1 MLAYGEWMNIHLKLT
16 EDLRWIYLD
25 LLSIVVGISG
35 GLGAVAFRKLVELSH
50 DFFFGFLL
58 PLLPNSYF
66 VVLLPVLGGLI
77 VGPLIYKLAPEAKG
91 DGISHIMI
99 ALQRFTGDI
108 RKRAG
113 LVLIFTSA
121 ITLGS
126 GGSAGREGPI
136 ALIGASAG
144 SAIGK
149 AIRLS
154 ARDLKVLT
162 CCGVASGIAATFNA
176 PMGGAIFSMEVI
188 SKKFTS
194 LDAVPILLAA
204 VVGKAVATELI
215 DPVPE
220 FVNPNFYFTT
230 FDMVLCFF
238 IGPLFGFLSFLWVKG
253 YYFFEDRFQD
263 LPLPDILKPAV
274 GGLTAGV
281 CGIFFFEFGIMGV
294 GYEGINN
301 IFMLAA
307 RAPATD
313 LLLLLLALGLL
324 KMLATSSTVG
334 SGGSGGVFAPTLYI
348 GTMFGLAAGM
358 LAEILAPD
366 QIANPLDYG
375 LLGMGALFAGTAGA
389 PLTCIF
395 MITEMTGNYGGLPS
409 LIICCITS
417 YTVARILLKG
427 GSIYTIK
434 LMRKGIYL
442 DLPQPVLS
450 EVSVG
455 EAMHKEVIAVSP
467 LCRISEVRDGIYRY
481 NYTGFPVVDEGRL
494 VGMITFDD
502 IRRIPPHEQ
511 EKMTVK
517 EVAVRAPITINPHQS
532 AKMAMDL
539 MYENDVGRLAVVEKD
554 NAQKLIGIITR
565 SDVIRA
571 YEREM
576 KRSQD
581 EASKQV
587 GYGMKE

>member
-1 MLAYGEWMNIHLKLT
+1 VLAYGEWMNIHLKLT

-395 MITEMTGNYGGLPS
+395 MITEMTGNYSGLPS

-455 EAMHKEVIAVSP
+455 EAMHKEVITVSP
-467 LCRISEVRDGIYRY
+467 LCRISEVRDGIYRC

-532 AKMAMDL
+532 AKMAMDI

-554 NAQKLIGIITR
+554 DPQKLIGIITR

-581 EASKQV
+581 EATK
-587 GYGMKE
+587 

>member
-395 MITEMTGNYGGLPS
+395 MITEMTGNYSGLPS

-455 EAMHKEVIAVSP
+455 EAMHKEVITVSP
-467 LCRISEVRDGIYRY
+467 LCRISEVRDGIYRC

-532 AKMAMDL
+532 AKMAMDI

-581 EASKQV
+581 EATK
-587 GYGMKE
+587 

>member
-1 MLAYGEWMNIHLKLT
+1 MNNHLKLT

-149 AIRLS
+149 AIKLS

-301 IFMLAA
+301 VFMLAA

-348 GTMFGLAAGM
+348 GTMFGLAGGM

-395 MITEMTGNYGGLPS
+395 MITEMTGNYSGLPS

-455 EAMHKEVIAVSP
+455 EAMHKEVITVSP
-467 LCRISEVRDGIYRY
+467 LCRISEVRDGIYHC

-532 AKMAMDL
+532 AKMAMDI

-554 NAQKLIGIITR
+554 DARKLIGIITR
-565 SDVIRA
+565 SDVIMA

-581 EASKQV
+581 EASK
-587 GYGMKE
+587 

>member
-1 MLAYGEWMNIHLKLT
+1 MLAYGEWMNNHLKLT

-301 IFMLAA
+301 VFMLAA

-532 AKMAMDL
+532 AKMAMDI

-581 EASKQV
+581 EALK
-587 GYGMKE
+587 

>member
-1 MLAYGEWMNIHLKLT
+1 MNIHLKLT

-149 AIRLS
+149 AIKLS

-395 MITEMTGNYGGLPS
+395 MITEMTGNYSGLPS

-455 EAMHKEVIAVSP
+455 EAMHKEVITVSP
-467 LCRISEVRDGIYRY
+467 LCRISEVRDGIYRC

-532 AKMAMDL
+532 AKMAMDI

-554 NAQKLIGIITR
+554 DAQKLIGIITR

-581 EASKQV
+581 EATK
-587 GYGMKE
+587 

>member
-1 MLAYGEWMNIHLKLT
+1 MNIHLKLT

-301 IFMLAA
+301 VFMLAA

-532 AKMAMDL
+532 AKIAMDI

-554 NAQKLIGIITR
+554 DAQKLIGIITR

-581 EASKQV
+581 EASK
-587 GYGMKE
+587 

>member
-1 MLAYGEWMNIHLKLT
+1 MNIHLKLT

-395 MITEMTGNYGGLPS
+395 MITEMTGNYSGLPS

-455 EAMHKEVIAVSP
+455 EAMHKEVITVSP
-467 LCRISEVRDGIYRY
+467 LCRISEVRDGIYRC

-532 AKMAMDL
+532 AKMAMDI

-554 NAQKLIGIITR
+554 DPQKLIGIITR

-581 EASKQV
+581 EALK
-587 GYGMKE
+587 

>member
-1 MLAYGEWMNIHLKLT
+1 MLAYGEWMNNHLKLT

-301 IFMLAA
+301 VFMLAA

-467 LCRISEVRDGIYRY
+467 LCRISEVRDGIYRC

-532 AKMAMDL
+532 AKMAMDI

-554 NAQKLIGIITR
+554 DAQKLIGIITR

-581 EASKQV
+581 EALK
-587 GYGMKE
+587 

>member
-263 LPLPDILKPAV
+263 LPLPDILKPAI

-581 EASKQV
+581 EALK
-587 GYGMKE
+587 

>member
-1 MLAYGEWMNIHLKLT
+1 MNIHLKLS

-35 GLGAVAFRKLVELSH
+35 GLGAVAFRKLVELSR

-58 PLLPNSYF
+58 SHLPGSYF
-66 VVLLPVLGGLI
+66 VVLLPILGGLI
-77 VGPLIYKLAPEAKG
+77 VGPLIYRLAPEAKG

-99 ALQRFTGDI
+99 ALQRFSGEV

-149 AIRLS
+149 AVRLS
-154 ARDLKVLT
+154 ARDVKVLT

-204 VVGKAVATELI
+204 VVGKAIASELI

-220 FVNPNFYFTT
+220 FVNPIFSFTT
-230 FDMVLCFF
+230 FDMILCFF
-238 IGPLFGFLSFLWVKG
+238 IGPLFGFISFVWVKG
-253 YYFFEDRFQD
+253 YYLFEDRIQD
-263 LPLPDILKPAV
+263 LHLPDMLKPAL

-294 GYEGINN
+294 GYDGINN
-301 IFMLAA
+301 VFMLATK
-307 RAPATD
+307 APAAD
-313 LLLLLLALGLL
+313 LLLLFIALGFL
-324 KMLATSSTVG
+324 KILATASTVG

-348 GTMFGLAAGM
+348 GTMFGLATGM
-358 LAEILAPD
+358 LAKILVPD
-366 QIANPLDYG
+366 LIANPLDYG

-395 MITEMTGNYGGLPS
+395 MITEMTGNYSGLPS

-455 EAMHKEVIAVSP
+455 EAMNNDVVTVSP
-467 LCRISEVRDGIYRY
+467 QSRISEVRDDIYRY
-481 NYTGFPVVDEGRL
+481 NYTGFPVVEKGRL

-511 EKMTVK
+511 EKMRVK
-517 EVAVRAPITINPHQS
+517 EVAVRAPITIYPHQS
-532 AKMAMDL
+532 ARMAMDI
-539 MYENDVGRLAVVEKD
+539 MYENDVGRLAVVEKED
-554 NAQKLIGIITR
+554 AKKLIGIITR

-571 YEREM
+571 YEREL
-576 KRSQD
+576 KRARD
-581 EASKQV
+581 ESAR
-587 GYGMKE
+587 GER

>member
-301 IFMLAA
+301 VFMLAA

-532 AKMAMDL
+532 AKMAMDI

-581 EASKQV
+581 EATK
-587 GYGMKE
+587 

>member
-1 MLAYGEWMNIHLKLT
+1 MNNHLKLT

-50 DFFFGFLL
+50 DFFFSFLL
-58 PLLPNSYF
+58 PHLPNSYF
-66 VVLLPVLGGLI
+66 VVLLPILGGLI

-149 AIRLS
+149 AIKLS

-263 LPLPDILKPAV
+263 LPLPDILKPAI

-324 KMLATSSTVG
+324 KILATSSTVG

-366 QIANPLDYG
+366 LIANPLDYG

-395 MITEMTGNYGGLPS
+395 MITEMTGNYSGLPS

-455 EAMHKEVIAVSP
+455 EAMHKEVITVSP
-467 LCRISEVRDGIYRY
+467 LCRISEVRDGIYRC

-532 AKMAMDL
+532 AKMAMDI

-554 NAQKLIGIITR
+554 DAQKLIGIITR

>member
-1 MLAYGEWMNIHLKLT
+1 MNIHLKLT

-66 VVLLPVLGGLI
+66 VVLLPILGGLI

-149 AIRLS
+149 AIKLS

-263 LPLPDILKPAV
+263 LPLPDILKPAI

-324 KMLATSSTVG
+324 KILATSSTVG

-395 MITEMTGNYGGLPS
+395 MITEMTGNYSGLPS

-455 EAMHKEVIAVSP
+455 EAMHKEVITVSP
-467 LCRISEVRDGIYRY
+467 LCRISEVRDDIYRY

-517 EVAVRAPITINPHQS
+517 EAAVRAPITINPHQS
-532 AKMAMDL
+532 AKMAMDI

-554 NAQKLIGIITR
+554 DAQKLIGIITR

>member
-1 MLAYGEWMNIHLKLT
+1 MNNHLKLT

-149 AIRLS
+149 AIKLS

-348 GTMFGLAAGM
+348 GTMFGLAGGM

-395 MITEMTGNYGGLPS
+395 MITEMTGNYSGLPS

-455 EAMHKEVIAVSP
+455 EAMHKEVITVSP
-467 LCRISEVRDGIYRY
+467 LCRISEVRDGIYHC

-532 AKMAMDL
+532 AKMAMDI

-554 NAQKLIGIITR
+554 DAQKLIGIITR

-581 EASKQV
+581 EATK
-587 GYGMKE
+587 

>member
-1 MLAYGEWMNIHLKLT
+1 MNNHLKLT

-455 EAMHKEVIAVSP
+455 EAMHKEVITVSP
-467 LCRISEVRDGIYRY
+467 LCRISEVRDGIYRC

-532 AKMAMDL
+532 AKMAMDI

-554 NAQKLIGIITR
+554 DPQKLIGIITR

-581 EASKQV
+581 EALK
-587 GYGMKE
+587 

>member
-204 VVGKAVATELI
+204 VVGKAVASELI

-301 IFMLAA
+301 VFMLAA

-375 LLGMGALFAGTAGA
+375 LLGMGAFFAGTAGA

-395 MITEMTGNYGGLPS
+395 MITEMTGNYSGLPP
-409 LIICCITS
+409 LIICCILS
-417 YTVARILLKG
+417 YTAARILLKG

-581 EASKQV
+581 EALK
-587 GYGMKE
+587 

>member
-1 MLAYGEWMNIHLKLT
+1 MLAYGEWMNNHLKLT

-581 EASKQV
+581 EALK
-587 GYGMKE
+587 

>member
-301 IFMLAA
+301 VFMLAA

-455 EAMHKEVIAVSP
+455 EAMHKEVITVSP
-467 LCRISEVRDGIYRY
+467 LCRISEVRDGIYRC

-532 AKMAMDL
+532 AKMAMDI

-581 EASKQV
+581 EALK
-587 GYGMKE
+587 

>member
-301 IFMLAA
+301 VFMLAA

-554 NAQKLIGIITR
+554 DAQKLIGIITR

-581 EASKQV
+581 EALK
-587 GYGMKE
+587 

>member
-455 EAMHKEVIAVSP
+455 EAMHKEVITVSP
-467 LCRISEVRDGIYRY
+467 LCRISEVRDGIYRC

-581 EASKQV
+581 EALK
-587 GYGMKE
+587 

>member
-1 MLAYGEWMNIHLKLT
+1 MNIHLKLT

-281 CGIFFFEFGIMGV
+281 CGIFFFEFCIMGV

-532 AKMAMDL
+532 AKMAMDI

-554 NAQKLIGIITR
+554 DPQKLIGIITR

-581 EASKQV
+581 EATK
-587 GYGMKE
+587 

>member
-1 MLAYGEWMNIHLKLT
+1 VLAYGEWMNNHLKLT

-301 IFMLAA
+301 VFMLAA

-417 YTVARILLKG
+417 YTVARILLRG

-532 AKMAMDL
+532 AKMAMDI

-581 EASKQV
+581 EALK
-587 GYGMKE
+587 

>member
-301 IFMLAA
+301 VFMLAA

-395 MITEMTGNYGGLPS
+395 MITEMTGNYSGLPS

-455 EAMHKEVIAVSP
+455 EAMHKEVITVSP
-467 LCRISEVRDGIYRY
+467 LCRISEVRDGIYRC

-532 AKMAMDL
+532 AKMAMDI

-554 NAQKLIGIITR
+554 DPQKLIGIITR

-581 EASKQV
+581 EATK
-587 GYGMKE
+587 

>member
-395 MITEMTGNYGGLPS
+395 MITEMTGNYSGLPS

-467 LCRISEVRDGIYRY
+467 LCRISEVRDGIYRC

-532 AKMAMDL
+532 AKMAMDI

-554 NAQKLIGIITR
+554 DPQKLIGIITR

-581 EASKQV
+581 EATK
-587 GYGMKE
+587 

>member
-1 MLAYGEWMNIHLKLT
+1 MLAHGEWMNTHLKLT

-149 AIRLS
+149 AIKLS

-348 GTMFGLAAGM
+348 GTMFGLAGGM

-395 MITEMTGNYGGLPS
+395 MITEMTGNYSGLPS

-455 EAMHKEVIAVSP
+455 EAMHKEVITVSP
-467 LCRISEVRDGIYRY
+467 LCRISEVRDGIYRC

-532 AKMAMDL
+532 AKMAMDI

-554 NAQKLIGIITR
+554 DAQKLIGIITR

-581 EASKQV
+581 EA
-587 GYGMKE
+587 

>member
-1 MLAYGEWMNIHLKLT
+1 MNIHLKLT

-149 AIRLS
+149 AIKLS

-263 LPLPDILKPAV
+263 LPLPDILKPAI

-395 MITEMTGNYGGLPS
+395 MITEMTGNYSGLPS

-455 EAMHKEVIAVSP
+455 EAMHKEVITVSP
-467 LCRISEVRDGIYRY
+467 LCRISEVRDGIYHC

-532 AKMAMDL
+532 AKMAMDI

-554 NAQKLIGIITR
+554 DAQKLIGIITR

-581 EASKQV
+581 EASK
-587 GYGMKE
+587 

>member
-1 MLAYGEWMNIHLKLT
+1 MLAYGEWMNNHLKLT

-301 IFMLAA
+301 VFMLAA

-417 YTVARILLKG
+417 YTVARILLRG

-532 AKMAMDL
+532 AKMAMDI

-581 EASKQV
+581 EALK
-587 GYGMKE
+587 

>member
-301 IFMLAA
+301 VFMLAA

-395 MITEMTGNYGGLPS
+395 MITEMTGNYSGLPS

-581 EASKQV
+581 EATK
-587 GYGMKE
+587 

>member
-1 MLAYGEWMNIHLKLT
+1 MNIHLKLT

-301 IFMLAA
+301 VFMLAA

-467 LCRISEVRDGIYRY
+467 LCRISEVRDGIYRC

-554 NAQKLIGIITR
+554 DPQKLIGIITR

-581 EASKQV
+581 EALK
-587 GYGMKE
+587 

>member
-1 MLAYGEWMNIHLKLT
+1 MNIHLKLT

-149 AIRLS
+149 AIKLS

-348 GTMFGLAAGM
+348 GTMFGLAGGM

-395 MITEMTGNYGGLPS
+395 MITEMTGNYSGLPS

-455 EAMHKEVIAVSP
+455 EAMHKEVITVSP
-467 LCRISEVRDGIYRY
+467 LCRISEVRDGIYHC

-532 AKMAMDL
+532 AKIAMDI

-554 NAQKLIGIITR
+554 DAQKLIGIITR

-581 EASKQV
+581 EASK
-587 GYGMKE
+587 

>member
-1 MLAYGEWMNIHLKLT
+1 MNNHLKLT

-66 VVLLPVLGGLI
+66 VVLLPILGGLI
-77 VGPLIYKLAPEAKG
+77 IGPLIYKLAPEAKG

-149 AIRLS
+149 AIKLS

-263 LPLPDILKPAV
+263 LPLPDILKPAI

-395 MITEMTGNYGGLPS
+395 MITEMTGNYSGLPS

-455 EAMHKEVIAVSP
+455 EAMHKEVITVSP
-467 LCRISEVRDGIYRY
+467 LCRISEVRDGIYRC

-532 AKMAMDL
+532 AKMAMDI

-554 NAQKLIGIITR
+554 DAQKLIGIITR

>member
-1 MLAYGEWMNIHLKLT
+1 MNNHLKLT

-149 AIRLS
+149 AIKLS

-348 GTMFGLAAGM
+348 GTMFGLAGGM

-395 MITEMTGNYGGLPS
+395 MITEMTGNYSGLPS

-417 YTVARILLKG
+417 YTVARILLRG

-455 EAMHKEVIAVSP
+455 EAMHKEVITVSP
-467 LCRISEVRDGIYRY
+467 LCRISEVRDGIYHC

-532 AKMAMDL
+532 AKMAMDI

-554 NAQKLIGIITR
+554 DAQKLIGIITR

-581 EASKQV
+581 EASK
-587 GYGMKE
+587 